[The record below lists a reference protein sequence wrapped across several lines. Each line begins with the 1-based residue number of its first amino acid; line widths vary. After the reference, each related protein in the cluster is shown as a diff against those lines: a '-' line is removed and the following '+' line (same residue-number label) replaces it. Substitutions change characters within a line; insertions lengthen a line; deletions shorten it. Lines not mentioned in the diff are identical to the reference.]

1 MELYSNKMN
10 KMLMMAFV
18 GIMSIFVGAC
28 RRSMYV

>member
-18 GIMSIFVGAC
+18 GVMSIFVGAC
-28 RRSMYV
+28 TSDAS